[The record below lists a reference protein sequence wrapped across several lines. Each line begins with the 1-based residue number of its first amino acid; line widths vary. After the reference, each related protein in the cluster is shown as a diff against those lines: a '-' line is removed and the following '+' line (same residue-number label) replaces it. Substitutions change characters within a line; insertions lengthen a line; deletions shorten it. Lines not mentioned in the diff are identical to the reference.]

1 MVRAVNDVSFKIERE
16 HAGLVGESGCGKT
29 TLSKII
35 MKALS
40 PDTGQL
46 TFKDEDGAVDI
57 LRLKGKE
64 LINFRKK
71 INLFFKTLLAL

>member
-1 MVRAVNDVSFKIERE
+1 MSRIGGRIRMWQNY
-16 HAGLVGESGCGKT
+16 
-29 TLSKII
+29 LSKII

-71 INLFFKTLLAL
+71 NPIYFSRPF

>member
-1 MVRAVNDVSFKIERE
+1 
-16 HAGLVGESGCGKT
+16 
-29 TLSKII
+29 

-71 INLFFKTLLAL
+71 SNLFFKTLLAL